1 MLGVIYYVLSY
12 GLDNYDKS
20 ALKILM
26 VSTEF
31 PPIPGG
37 VGRYTKNL
45 TDGLKRQGVKVSVL
59 CNEKGEGDY
68 IGIDPKNEN
77 NSKIILNVIDEYDP
91 DLVHIQL
98 EHGLYGLKMD
108 YFNPNKLSTNI
119 DKFYKECNIPII
131 TTFHSA
137 YPFRQWMELSKHAH
151 ILNKNMIT
159 FPINLIKQTFDY
171 WKRFINYRSFNIAN
185 KQKMQMS
192 QGNIAFSN
200 YLSKLISENGNI
212 TNDEKSFNDFSVI
225 YHGAEPNLNK
235 HVKKREARGAFS
247 LPLNRKIAL
256 FFGFMTHTKGWDIL
270 NDLDIPDDWGVV
282 INQSEN
288 LFNLTKPTSIN
299 DQNNRKIDHR
309 AEINKTPNG
318 KIINL
323 NRGFLTDKELSMLFY
338 ACDII
343 VLPYTVTSGSGVMFD
358 ALAHGLPFIATDLGF
373 FREFANKGLGI
384 VVKRNPKE
392 FANAIKKLESE
403 YLHYTQRIE
412 TFNNELTWDNV
423 ALQHFDLYSNVLD
436 KNNKIKNL
444 PFPYANP

>member
-1 MLGVIYYVLSY
+1 MLIVIKVPYES
-12 GLDNYDKS
+12 DSYDKS
-20 ALKILM
+20 PLKILM

-45 TDGLKRQGVKVSVL
+45 TDGLKKLGVKVSVL
-59 CNEKGEGDY
+59 CNEKGGGDY
-68 IGIDPKNEN
+68 IGINPKNEN
-77 NSKIILNVIDEYDP
+77 NSKIILDVIDEYDP

-108 YFNPNKLSTNI
+108 HINPNKLSTNI
-119 DKFYKECNIPII
+119 DEFYKECKIPII

-137 YPFRQWMELSKHAH
+137 YPLRQWMELSKHAH
-151 ILNKNMIT
+151 LLNRNIIT
-159 FPINLIKQTFDY
+159 FPINLTKQISDY
-171 WKRFINYRSFNIAN
+171 WKRFINYRSFNSAN

-192 QGNIAFSN
+192 QANIAFSN
-200 YLSKLISENGNI
+200 YLTKLISENENV
-212 TNDEKSFNDFSVI
+212 TKDEKSLNNFSVI
-225 YHGAEPNLNK
+225 YHGAEPNLIK

-270 NDLDIPDDWGVV
+270 NDLDIPNDWKVI

-288 LFNLTKPTSIN
+288 LFNLSKPLPIN
-299 DQNNRKIDHR
+299 DQNVRKINHHT
-309 AEINKTPNG
+309 EIKNLQNG

-323 NRGFLTDKELSMLFY
+323 NRGFLTDEELSMLFY

-373 FREFANKGLGI
+373 FKEFADKGLGI
-384 VVKRNPKE
+384 VVKRRPNE
-392 FANAIKKLESE
+392 FAKAIKKLESE
-403 YLHYTQRIE
+403 YLQYTQRIE
-412 TFNNELTWDNV
+412 MFNNELTWDNV
-423 ALQHFDLYSNVLD
+423 ALQHFDLYSKVLG
-436 KNNKIKNL
+436 KNNKIKNI
-444 PFPYANP
+444 PFPYAGQ

>member
-1 MLGVIYYVLSY
+1 MSHELNNYYKFTS
-12 GLDNYDKS
+12 
-20 ALKILM
+20 KILM

-45 TDGLKRQGVKVSVL
+45 TNGLKRVGVKVSVL

-68 IGIDPKNEN
+68 TGIDPKNEN

-108 YFNPNKLSTNI
+108 PINPNKLSTNI
-119 DKFYKECNIPII
+119 DEFYKKCKIPIV

-137 YPFRQWMELSKHAH
+137 YPLRQWMELSKHPNL
-151 ILNKNMIT
+151 LNKNIIT
-159 FPINLIKQTFDY
+159 LSNNLTKQISGY
-171 WKRFINYRSFNIAN
+171 WKQFINYRSFNSAN

-192 QGNIAFSN
+192 QANIAFST
-200 YLSKLISENGNI
+200 YLTKLISEKE
-212 TNDEKSFNDFSVI
+212 TTTKDDKSMNNFSVI
-225 YHGAEPNLNK
+225 YHGAEPSLNK
-235 HVKKREARGAFS
+235 HVKKREARESFS

-256 FFGFMTHTKGWDIL
+256 FFGFLTHTKGWDML
-270 NDLDIPDDWGVV
+270 NDLDITDDWAVV
-282 INQSEN
+282 INQSKN
-288 LFNLTKPTSIN
+288 LFSLTKPPSVD
-299 DQNNRKIDHR
+299 DQNIRRIDHP
-309 AEINKTPNG
+309 IDIKNTQND

-384 VVKRNPKE
+384 VVKRRPNE
-392 FANAIKKLESE
+392 FAKAIKKLESE
-403 YLHYTQRIE
+403 YLQYTQRIE
-412 TFNNELTWDNV
+412 RFNNELTWENV
-423 ALQHFDLYSNVLD
+423 ALQHFDLYRNVLD
-436 KNNKIKNL
+436 KNNRIKST
-444 PFPYANP
+444 PFSFPNP

>member
-1 MLGVIYYVLSY
+1 MSHELNNYYKFTS
-12 GLDNYDKS
+12 
-20 ALKILM
+20 KILM

-45 TDGLKRQGVKVSVL
+45 TNGLKRVGVKVSVL

-77 NSKIILNVIDEYDP
+77 NSKIILNVIDEYNP

-108 YFNPNKLSTNI
+108 PINPNKLSTNI
-119 DKFYKECNIPII
+119 DEFYKKCKIPII

-137 YPFRQWMELSKHAH
+137 YPLRQWMELSKHPNL
-151 ILNKNMIT
+151 LNRNIIT
-159 FPINLIKQTFDY
+159 CSINLTKQISSY
-171 WKRFINYRSFNIAN
+171 WKQFINYRSFNSAN

-192 QGNIAFSN
+192 QANIAFSN
-200 YLSKLISENGNI
+200 YLTKLISENEN
-212 TNDEKSFNDFSVI
+212 TTKDEKSMNNFSVI

-235 HVKKREARGAFS
+235 HVKKREARESFS

-270 NDLDIPDDWGVV
+270 NDLDITDDWAVV
-282 INQSEN
+282 INQSKN
-288 LFNLTKPTSIN
+288 LFSLTKPPSVD
-299 DQNNRKIDHR
+299 DQNIQRIDHP
-309 AEINKTPNG
+309 IDIKNTQNG

-358 ALAHGLPFIATDLGF
+358 ALAHGLPFVAADLGF

-384 VVKRNPKE
+384 VVKRRPNE
-392 FANAIKKLESE
+392 FAKAIKKIESE
-403 YLHYTQRIE
+403 YLQYTQRIE
-412 TFNNELTWDNV
+412 RFNTELTWDNV
-423 ALQHFDLYSNVLD
+423 ALQHFDLYRNVLD
-436 KNNKIKNL
+436 KNNRIKNT
-444 PFPYANP
+444 PFPFTNP

>member
-1 MLGVIYYVLSY
+1 
-12 GLDNYDKS
+12 
-20 ALKILM
+20 M

-45 TDGLKRQGVKVSVL
+45 TNGLRRIGVKVSVL

-68 IGIDPKNEN
+68 TGIDPKNEN
-77 NSKIILNVIDEYDP
+77 NSKIISDVIDEYNP

-108 YFNPNKLSTNI
+108 SIKPNKLSTNI
-119 DKFYKECNIPII
+119 DTFYKECKIPII

-137 YPFRQWMELSKHAH
+137 YPLRQWMELSKHPNL
-151 ILNKNMIT
+151 LNKNIIT
-159 FPINLIKQTFDY
+159 CSINLTKQISSY
-171 WKRFINYRSFNIAN
+171 WKQFINYKSFNSAN
-185 KQKMQMS
+185 KQKMQRS
-192 QGNIAFSN
+192 QANIAFSN
-200 YLSKLISENGNI
+200 YLTRLISENEN
-212 TNDEKSFNDFSVI
+212 TTKDEKSMNNFSVI
-225 YHGAEPNLNK
+225 YHGAEPSLNK
-235 HVKKREARGAFS
+235 QVKKREARESFS

-270 NDLDIPDDWGVV
+270 NNLDITDDWAVV

-288 LFNLTKPTSIN
+288 LFSLTNPPSVN
-299 DQNNRKIDHR
+299 GQNIQRIDHHT
-309 AEINKTPNG
+309 EIKNTQNG

-384 VVKRNPKE
+384 VVKRRPNE
-392 FANAIKKLESE
+392 FARAIKKLESE
-403 YLHYTQRIE
+403 YLQYTQRIE
-412 TFNNELTWDNV
+412 RFNTELKWDNV
-423 ALQHFDLYSNVLD
+423 ALQHFDLYRNVLD
-436 KNNKIKNL
+436 KNNRIKNT
-444 PFPYANP
+444 PFPFTNP

>member
-1 MLGVIYYVLSY
+1 
-12 GLDNYDKS
+12 
-20 ALKILM
+20 M

-45 TDGLKRQGVKVSVL
+45 TNGLKRAGVKVSVL

-68 IGIDPKNEN
+68 TGIYPKNEN
-77 NSKIILNVIDEYDP
+77 NSKIILNVIDEYNP

-108 YFNPNKLSTNI
+108 PINPNKLSTNI
-119 DKFYKECNIPII
+119 DEFYKKCKIPIV

-137 YPFRQWMELSKHAH
+137 YPLRQWMELSKHPNL
-151 ILNKNMIT
+151 LNKNIIT
-159 FPINLIKQTFDY
+159 CSINLTKQISSY
-171 WKRFINYRSFNIAN
+171 WKQFINYRSFNSAN

-192 QGNIAFSN
+192 QANIAFSN
-200 YLSKLISENGNI
+200 YLTKLISENEN
-212 TNDEKSFNDFSVI
+212 TTKDEKSMNNFSVI

-235 HVKKREARGAFS
+235 HVKKREARESFS

-270 NDLDIPDDWGVV
+270 NTLDITDDWAVV

-288 LFNLTKPTSIN
+288 LFGLTNPPSVN
-299 DQNNRKIDHR
+299 DQNNRRIDHHT
-309 AEINKTPNG
+309 EIKNTQNG

-358 ALAHGLPFIATDLGF
+358 ALAHGLPFVATDLGF

-384 VVKRNPKE
+384 VVKRRPNE
-392 FANAIKKLESE
+392 FAKAIKKIESE
-403 YLHYTQRIE
+403 YLQYTQRIE
-412 TFNNELTWDNV
+412 RFNTELTWDNV
-423 ALQHFDLYSNVLD
+423 ALQHFDLYRNVLD
-436 KNNKIKNL
+436 KNNRIKNT
-444 PFPYANP
+444 PFPFTNP

>member
-1 MLGVIYYVLSY
+1 MVVVIIVPYE
-12 GLDNYDKS
+12 LDSYDKS
-20 ALKILM
+20 TLKILM

-45 TDGLKRQGVKVSVL
+45 TDGLKRLGVQVSVL
-59 CNEKGEGDY
+59 CNEKGGGEY

-77 NSKIILNVIDEYDP
+77 NSKIIFEVIAEYDP

-108 YFNPNKLSTNI
+108 YINPNKLSTNI
-119 DKFYKECNIPII
+119 DEFYEECKIPIV

-137 YPFRQWMELSKHAH
+137 YPLRQWMELSKHTH
-151 ILNKNMIT
+151 LLNKDIIT
-159 FPINLIKQTFDY
+159 FPINLANQISDY
-171 WKRFINYRSFNIAN
+171 WKRFINYRSFNSAN

-192 QGNIAFSN
+192 QANIAFSN
-200 YLSKLISENGNI
+200 YLTKLISENENVS
-212 TNDEKSFNDFSVI
+212 NDEKSLNNFSVI

-235 HVKKREARGAFS
+235 HVKKREARAAFS
-247 LPLNRKIAL
+247 LPLNHKIAL

-270 NDLDIPDDWGVV
+270 NDLDIPNDWVVV

-288 LFNLTKPTSIN
+288 LFNLAKPVPIK
-299 DQNNRKIDHR
+299 DQNIQKINYHT
-309 AEINKTPNG
+309 EIKNLQKG
-318 KIINL
+318 KIVNL
-323 NRGFLTDKELSMLFY
+323 NRGFLTDKDLSMLFY

-373 FREFANKGLGI
+373 FKEFANKGLGI
-384 VVKRNPKE
+384 VAKRKPNE
-392 FANAIKKLESE
+392 FAKAIKKLESE
-403 YLHYTQRIE
+403 YLQYTQRIE
-412 TFNNELTWDNV
+412 MFNSELTWDNV
-423 ALQHFDLYSNVLD
+423 ALQHFDLYSNVLG
-436 KNNKIKNL
+436 KNNKIKNI
-444 PFPYANP
+444 PFPHAGQ